1 MNILNF
7 ASSNEDKFSEL
18 ENLCRKSN
26 IKVNFSKIRITEI
39 QSDSLIEV
47 AEDKA
52 KKAFE
57 VVKSAVIVE
66 DDGLFIEELN
76 GFPGIYSSFVFK
88 SIGNKGVLKVM
99 EGISKRNA
107 SFFSAYSYYDG
118 MAMRTFIG
126 ETRGEITNR
135 IFSGGWGFDPIFRP
149 DGEVK
154 TYGQLGISRKNEISH
169 RSKAFKEF
177 VDWYKTRPT
186 QDYT

>member
-39 QSDSLIEV
+39 QSDSIIEV
-47 AEDKA
+47 
-52 KKAFE
+52 
-57 VVKSAVIVE
+57 VE